1 MEQLSE
7 TLIWGLFVFVA
18 VFLVNFLWI
27 FKRGYENIKKQKT
40 KKKNK
45 FLSTIAN
52 IFVSKDSK
60 DVSNDFRKG
69 SKSDVERDK
78 TKSVFNYLWITIKEG
93 LRDAMTGDGKKK

>member
-40 KKKNK
+40 KNKN
-45 FLSTIAN
+45 N
-52 IFVSKDSK
+52 DSGEITK
-60 DVSNDFRKG
+60 TVVREKQG
-69 SKSDVERDK
+69 K
-78 TKSVFNYLWITIKEG
+78 TKCKIDFFNLPEHVILIKSIKFFSRRFCYIPERKET
-93 LRDAMTGDGKKK
+93 L